1 MTEAL
6 RKYTARKRG
15 DEQKSVR
22 LEYGKTDFLDIYRR
36 VT

>member
-22 LEYGKTDFLDIYRR
+22 LEYGKTNFRNIYG
-36 VT
+36 TAT